1 MLLLKSIFHLSLFLL
16 VKAHFKLQFPSPRGA
31 FNEENEPNFYG
42 YTTPAT
48 NRTTISMTDSYIAL
62 LSEHT
67 NWVVAVLLAN
77 STNPTSFDNFTQITS
92 FTRNTGEGTF
102 CMPFSLAKSNATGL
116 DLKTGQNVTLQ
127 IEFAGD
133 DGSLFQCADVTL
145 SNSTTDS
152 TPTSGCTAGNLQETD
167 GTASNGT
174 GASGG
179 NNGTEAM
186 TVTTA
191 IPGIAVALALI
202 SLLLA
207 I

>member
-1 MLLLKSIFHLSLFLL
+1 
-16 VKAHFKLQFPSPRGA
+16 
-31 FNEENEPNFYG
+31 
-42 YTTPAT
+42 
-48 NRTTISMTDSYIAL
+48 MTDSYISL

-92 FTRNTGEGTF
+92 FTANTGEGTF

-116 DLKTGQNVTLQ
+116 DLKSGQNVTLQ
-127 IEFAGD
+127 IQFAGD

-145 SNSTTDS
+145 SNSTTDP
-152 TPTSGCTAGNLQETD
+152 TPTSGCTVGNLQE
-167 GTASNGT
+167 TASNGT

-179 NNGTEAM
+179 NNGAEAM

-191 IPGIAVALALI
+191 IPGIAVAYALI
-202 SLLLA
+202 TLLLA